1 MRRPRR
7 IAQALVLAVL
17 ALAAVS
23 ACGDAGDETGGS
35 QPQGLDLNVTLG
47 TKNFDEQ
54 FLLGELYKQALGAR
68 GYKVTLKQNIGSTE
82 VIDGSLQRGEI
93 DAYPEYLGVAATV
106 LARQDVE
113 GKNAQQ
119 TYDIA
124 RNFYGS
130 RGQTLSEQTRFENVD
145 AIATTVFF
153 AQRHGLEALTDL
165 RKLRHFTLGARPEFE
180 DRVQGLQGMQST
192 YGLTNA
198 TLRPLAIGT
207 QYKALDRSDIDV
219 ANVFSTDGQLANGQ
233 YKVLEDPKRLF
244 GYQHAAL
251 VIDRAK
257 LKRLGGN
264 RFMDVIDRLNA
275 RLTTPALIEMNRA
288 VSVEGLEPAAVAQR
302 FLAEN
307 GLVPRN

>member
-1 MRRPRR
+1 MRRSKR

-23 ACGDAGDETGGS
+23 ACGNADDETGGS

-54 FLLGELYKQALGAR
+54 FLLGQLYKQALGAR

-93 DAYPEYLGVAATV
+93 DGYPEYLGVAATV

-153 AQRHGLEALTDL
+153 AQRHGLQSLADL
-165 RKLRHFTLGARPEFE
+165 RTLRHFTLGARPEFE

-207 QYKALDRSDIDV
+207 QYKALDRGDIDT

-257 LKRLGGN
+257 LKRLGGD